1 MGISHPLP
9 AQVYEASKDAI
20 VAAVHDRPYVFEL
33 FNRAWDDEELPSLP
47 GRGGYL
53 IDYLDMLAKS
63 VFVLCPAGD
72 AYVTGCL
79 TESLEMGAIPIAEN
93 PRDFKGCASP
103 MGFYEALDLRLTVRN
118 WHELPEVLAY
128 HFDRDD
134 VDDHLMKLHDQVM
147 AWNLAWK
154 RSVADSIVDFR
165 RAMTEGPVPE
175 NTCARVELTTA
186 EADQLDRD
194 FEAYYAHEH
203 WFDNYRDSVW
213 DPGGWCSK
221 FEDGPSDTDDTDDPY
236 FGIRGHGCF
245 DAKCAPP
252 SVAAFVC
259 DDAADAG
266 AAQLRRWRS
275 ASAAP
280 KGQQSPT

>member
-1 MGISHPLP
+1 
-9 AQVYEASKDAI
+9 
-20 VAAVHDRPYVFEL
+20 
-33 FNRAWDDEELPSLP
+33 
-47 GRGGYL
+47 
-53 IDYLDMLAKS
+53 MLARS

-72 AYVTGCL
+72 AYVSGCF
-79 TESLEMGAIPIAEN
+79 TEAIEMGAIPIAEN
-93 PRDFKGCASP
+93 PEAYKGCSNPA
-103 MGFYEALDLRLTVRN
+103 GFYEALDLRLTVRN

-175 NTCARVELTTA
+175 NTCARVELTA
-186 EADQLDRD
+186 EAKDALDRD

-213 DPGGWCSK
+213 DPGAWCSK
-221 FEDGPSDTDDTDDPY
+221 FLHWDNLNTS
-236 FGIRGHGCF
+236 GCF

-252 SVAAFVC
+252 AVAGFVC
-259 DDAADAG
+259 
-266 AAQLRRWRS
+266 
-275 ASAAP
+275 P
-280 KGQQSPT
+280 